1 MYSGS
6 IGNNKR
12 RSNEAF
18 HFWTIKRRLVIKS
31 TRSHVGQVIG
41 YTDRIHVRGKFPGRS
56 IVLFFFFFFVRNFA
70 ATKFVS
76 FEFVANFQ
84 KFFATFLFQK
94 RERERKH
101 KEANCLKKE
110 GKRNVKQLESIR
122 SFFFRRQERN

>member
-18 HFWTIKRRLVIKS
+18 HFWTIKRGLVIKS

-56 IVLFFFFFFVRNFA
+56 IVLFFFFFFFFFVRDFA

-94 RERERKH
+94 RERER
-101 KEANCLKKE
+101 ENIKKQT
-110 GKRNVKQLESIR
+110 V
-122 SFFFRRQERN
+122 